1 MSIMGEYDAEWKS
14 IRTEPPLMDSYSAR
28 NLPFG
33 RLTRYGMRKK
43 LEELAK
49 KKKEAADALR
59 LRDEAQTF
67 QRGESTDGRPSGG

>member
-1 MSIMGEYDAEWKS
+1 MSIRGEYDAEWKS

-28 NLPFG
+28 HLPFG
-33 RLTRYGMRKK
+33 RLTRFGMRKK
-43 LEELAK
+43 LEELA